1 MTNYRELTNSF
12 PRPKQMSHYRE
23 RTISSHYNKS
33 VMPISKERH
42 SLVLIDKNRQSDLT
56 PINFKASKLKTSDIK
71 QVPSGF
77 ILIIN
82 N

>member
-1 MTNYRELTNSF
+1 
-12 PRPKQMSHYRE
+12 
-23 RTISSHYNKS
+23 
-33 VMPISKERH
+33 MPISKERP